1 MWQMCHYCVPH
12 IHHHNRHH
20 LALLCWGRSLSR
32 GTSWYSWMCT
42 TLQSEKRTSYRL
54 CAVDL
59 FDHLFK
65 YPCSSLPTSSRVV
78 IWQAN
83 QSVARTRLAVGKAG
97 GGDVVYH
104 LISFCRLHLYY
115 HLQDIITK
123 QQKIIQ
129 VYLLNARKNI
139 SKAICKQT
147 FCSSW
152 SFRVFV
158 QSNWNTMCWVK
169 VCLMQ
174 RTTYSVSASVS
185 CTGSE
190 DLNNGPRPWNSGME
204 ASCSAEWCETKRKD
218 DAFKI
223 KQTCANSLNIL
234 IHHERV

>member
-1 MWQMCHYCVPH
+1 MKCWCAIVAYHIFIIITVIIRLSCVGVAVSHEVLHSTAECTRHWKVKRKLLIDCMCS
-12 IHHHNRHH
+12 
-20 LALLCWGRSLSR
+20 RSLWS
-32 GTSWYSWMCT
+32 
-42 TLQSEKRTSYRL
+42 
-54 CAVDL
+54 
-59 FDHLFK
+59 LFK
-65 YPCSSLPTSSRVV
+65 YPCSSLPTSSRVIV
-78 IWQAN
+78 WQAN

-123 QQKIIQ
+123 RQKSIQ
-129 VYLLNARKNI
+129 IYFLNAKGNTSR
-139 SKAICKQT
+139 AICKQT

-158 QSNWNTMCWVK
+158 QSNWNTMCRAN

-190 DLNNGPRPWNSGME
+190 DLNNGPRPWNSGMD
-204 ASCSAEWCETKRKD
+204 ASCSAEWWETKRKVSPS
-218 DAFKI
+218 K
-223 KQTCANSLNIL
+223 
-234 IHHERV
+234 